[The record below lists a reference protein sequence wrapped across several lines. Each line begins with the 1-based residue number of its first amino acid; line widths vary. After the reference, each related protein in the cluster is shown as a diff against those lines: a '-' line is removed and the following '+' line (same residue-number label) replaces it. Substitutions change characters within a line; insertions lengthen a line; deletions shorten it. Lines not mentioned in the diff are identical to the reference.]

1 MCGIVG
7 FCGSKKKNSIEKLL
21 RIIEHRGRD
30 DRATYTAGRV
40 HLGMNRLAIVDL
52 RRGLYPIRYKHYIL
66 LYNGEIY
73 NHEHLRLELSKKKI
87 HAPTGCDA
95 YVILPLF
102 DLYGSAAFSQLEGMF
117 ALCIYDTRKKE
128 LTLARDK
135 SGEKPLYFLQTKDTF
150 AFASEVKAL
159 FSFMTRPKVRQAS
172 VSQYLSKGFVY
183 GKETL
188 VLGVKKLLASEY
200 LVYNNRSGDVTVRTY
215 WRPHITNI
223 TLHGAHDTKWYVKQA
238 QLLIENSV
246 KARMRSD
253 VSVGCFISGGIDSAL
268 IARFASTMTSKL
280 RTYSITFPRHH
291 QNDESFFARFVADHL
306 QTQHTE
312 VMCTPKLIEPIFQNL
327 GVFIDEPISDPAILP
342 TLLLSQEAR
351 KSVKVVL
358 TGEGAD
364 EVFAGYPRY
373 LRQLAVEYVRKQ
385 KIAFGPLLF
394 LLRAVV
400 PHRFTQVSQELAW
413 RYCAQRIWSQRERGL
428 LNRQWDTNDTQI
440 YYPHSRYPSPLLRM
454 QLSDYRGYL
463 SEQLFMKVDKSTMI
477 YNLESRAPYVD
488 TDIIN
493 FALSL
498 PEEYKVRWLQGKYLL
513 KLVSSAYFPP
523 WFVWRPKHGF
533 SVPLRDWF
541 CLELKEYAQASIED
555 VQTFAPSVDIRYYE
569 TVVANHLARRE
580 DNADK
585 IWNMMVLTAW
595 LKNHKLFL

>member
-1 MCGIVG
+1 MG
-7 FCGSKKKNSIEKLL
+7 FIGNKNKKFLNTLL
-21 RIIEHRGRD
+21 DEIEHRGRD
-30 DRATYTAGRV
+30 DRATYTDGRA

-73 NHEHLRLELSKKKI
+73 NHEHLRFELSKKKI
-87 HAPTGCDA
+87 HAPSGCDA

-102 DLYGSAAFSQLEGMF
+102 DLYGSAAFLRLEGMF
-117 ALCIYDTRKKE
+117 ALCIYDTKKKE

-159 FSFMTRPKVRQAS
+159 FSFMTHPKVRQAS

-188 VLGVKKLLASEY
+188 VIGVKKLLASEY
-200 LVYNNRSGDVTVRTY
+200 LVYNNRSGNVTVHTY
-215 WRPHITNI
+215 WRLHITNI
-223 TLHGAHDTKWYVKQA
+223 TLRGMHDTKWYVKQA
-238 QLLIENSV
+238 RLLIENSV
-246 KARMRSD
+246 KTRMRSD

-280 RTYSITFPRHH
+280 RTYSIAFPN
-291 QNDESFFARFVADHL
+291 QIWNDESFFARFAARHL
-306 QTQHTE
+306 NTQHTE
-312 VMCTPKLIEPIFQNL
+312 VLCTPQSIRPIFEKIGDL
-327 GVFIDEPISDPAILP
+327 IDEPISDPAILP

-373 LRQLAVEYVRKQ
+373 IRQLAVEYVKNRRA
-385 KIAFGPLLF
+385 AFDPFLT
-394 LLRAVV
+394 LLRTFA
-400 PHRFTQVSQELAW
+400 PHRFTQVSQELEV
-413 RYCAQRIWSQRERGL
+413 RYKAQRIWSETERGL
-428 LNRQWDTNDTQI
+428 LNQKWNVSDSQI
-440 YYPHSRYPSPLLRM
+440 YYSNRQCPDTLLRM
-454 QLSDYRGYL
+454 QISDYRGYL
-463 SEQLFMKVDKSTMI
+463 SEQLFMKADKSTMA

-488 TDIIN
+488 TDILN
-493 FALSL
+493 FAFGL
-498 PEEYKVRWLQGKYLL
+498 PFEYKVKWLQSKYLL
-513 KLVSSAYFPP
+513 KRVASLYFPW

-533 SVPLRDWF
+533 SVPLKHWF
-541 CLELKEYAQASIED
+541 SDELKEFAILSVENIRQH
-555 VQTFAPSVDIRYYE
+555 APSVDVDYYDS
-569 TVVANHLARRE
+569 VVRDHIARRK

-585 IWNMMVLTAW
+585 IWNMYILGSW
-595 LKNHKLFL
+595 LKRHKLFL